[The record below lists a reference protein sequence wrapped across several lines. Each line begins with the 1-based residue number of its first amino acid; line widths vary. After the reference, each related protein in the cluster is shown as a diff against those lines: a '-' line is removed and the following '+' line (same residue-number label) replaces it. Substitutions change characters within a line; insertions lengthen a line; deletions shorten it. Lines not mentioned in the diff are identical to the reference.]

1 MLIAISLF
9 FFEELMK
16 NKKYKEKYS
25 NKAGKKPIKNKKLVN
40 YNWIIK
46 ITAIT
51 FGISLVF
58 SLMSETII
66 PNVNIFIS
74 LILLLIFIGL
84 GILFDIVGVSITV
97 ADQKTFNSMA
107 TKNVKGAKLAVK
119 LIKNAEKVS
128 SFCNDVIGD
137 ICGIISG
144 STSASIA
151 IMLSSKFNWNI
162 LIVSLIITALVAS
175 MTIGG
180 KAIGKSIAINR
191 SNSIIFRFSSILA
204 IFYRK

>member
-1 MLIAISLF
+1 
-9 FFEELMK
+9 MK
-16 NKKYKEKYS
+16 TKDYKEKYS
-25 NKAGKKPIKNKKLVN
+25 NKAGKKPVKNKKLIN
-40 YNWIIK
+40 YNWILK
-46 ITAIT
+46 ITVIT
-51 FGISLVF
+51 FAISLIF
-58 SLMSETII
+58 SFISETVI

-74 LILLLIFIGL
+74 IVLVLVFIGL
-84 GILFDIVGVSITV
+84 GILFDIIGVSITV
-97 ADQKTFNSMA
+97 ADPKTFHSMA
-107 TKNVKGAKLAVK
+107 AKNVRGAKLAVK

-151 IMLSSKFNWNI
+151 IILSSKFNWN
-162 LIVSLIITALVAS
+162 LLVVSLIITALVAS

-191 SNSIIFRFSSILA
+191 SNSIIFRFSSVLSLV
-204 IFYRK
+204 YRK

>member
-1 MLIAISLF
+1 
-9 FFEELMK
+9 MK

-46 ITAIT
+46 ITVIT
-51 FGISLVF
+51 FAISLIF
-58 SLMSETII
+58 SFVSETVI
-66 PNVNIFIS
+66 PNVNIFVGI
-74 LILLLIFIGL
+74 ILVLLFIGL
-84 GILFDIVGVSITV
+84 GILFDIIGVSITV
-97 ADQKTFNSMA
+97 ADPKTFHSMA
-107 TKNVKGAKLAVK
+107 AKNVRGAKLAVK

-151 IMLSSKFNWNI
+151 IILSNKFNLN
-162 LIVSLIITALVAS
+162 LLAVSLIITAIVAA

-180 KAIGKSIAINR
+180 KAIGKSIAINK
-191 SNSIIFRFSSILA
+191 SNSIIFRFSSILSLV
-204 IFYRK
+204 YRK

>member
-9 FFEELMK
+9 FFEEHMK

-25 NKAGKKPIKNKKLVN
+25 TKAGKKPIKNKKLVN

-46 ITAIT
+46 ITVIT
-51 FGISLVF
+51 FCISLVF

-84 GILFDIVGVSITV
+84 GILFDIIGVSITV

-151 IMLSSKFNWNI
+151 IMLSSKFNWNL
-162 LIVSLIITALVAS
+162 LISSLVITALVAS

-180 KAIGKSIAINR
+180 KAIGKSIAINK
-191 SNSIIFRFSSILA
+191 SNTIIFRFSSILA
-204 IFYRK
+204 VFYRK

>member
-1 MLIAISLF
+1 
-9 FFEELMK
+9 MK
-16 NKKYKEKYS
+16 NKKCKEKYS
-25 NKAGKKPIKNKKLVN
+25 NKAGKKPVKNKKLIN

-46 ITAIT
+46 ITTIT
-51 FGISLVF
+51 FFISLLF
-58 SLMSETII
+58 SLLSETII
-66 PNVNIFIS
+66 PNANIFVS
-74 LILLLIFIGL
+74 VILVLIFIGL
-84 GILFDIVGVSITV
+84 GILFDIIGVSITV
-97 ADQKTFNSMA
+97 ADQSTFNSMA
-107 TKNVKGAKLAVK
+107 AKNVKGAKLAVR

-151 IMLSSKFNWNI
+151 VILDSTFHWN
-162 LIVSLIITALVAS
+162 LLVTSLIITALVAS

-180 KAIGKSIAINR
+180 KAMGKTLAMNKSDE
-191 SNSIIFRFSSILA
+191 IIFRFSSFMA

>member
-1 MLIAISLF
+1 
-9 FFEELMK
+9 MK

-25 NKAGKKPIKNKKLVN
+25 SKAGKKPVKNKKIVN

-46 ITAIT
+46 ITVIT
-51 FGISLVF
+51 FFISLFF
-58 SLMSETII
+58 SLLSETII

-74 LILLLIFIGL
+74 LVLILVFIGL
-84 GILFDIVGVSITV
+84 GILFDIIGVSITV
-97 ADQKTFNSMA
+97 ADEKTFNSMA
-107 TKNVKGAKLAVK
+107 SKNVKGAKLGVK

-151 IMLSSKFNWNI
+151 IVLSSKFEIN
-162 LIVSLIITALVAS
+162 LLLVSLIITALVAS

-180 KAIGKSIAINR
+180 KAIGKSIAINK
-191 SNSIIFRFSSILA
+191 SDSIIFKFSSFLA
-204 IFYRK
+204 FFYRK